1 MGRELT
7 SGPGAMII
15 GEQSQASPADH
26 HFDWQ
31 GFLVVS
37 TAAAAVGLFA
47 RNHGGRVACL
57 VGTTDA
63 KPI

>member
-1 MGRELT
+1 
-7 SGPGAMII
+7 MII
-15 GEQSQASPADH
+15 GEQSQASPADR